1 MNFERAHKELLAGK
15 KIRRKEWEPFMHLR
29 LMDGEVK
36 TFKGENINYYGDARL
51 LISTGWR
58 VVDGDDKLFSFIEAL
73 EELKQKKAI
82 TCDNL
87 NDGFLFIDQG
97 NLAICRP
104 IEYDFMPSF
113 KCLCSLD
120 WEIIK

>member
-1 MNFERAHKELLAGK
+1 MNFEKAHKELLAGK

-29 LMDGEVK
+29 LIDGMVK
-36 TFKGENINYYGDARL
+36 TFKGENINFYGDARL

-58 VVDGDDKLFSFIEAL
+58 VVDGDGKMMSFIDAL

-82 TCDNL
+82 TREDL
-87 NDGFLFIDQG
+87 EDGFLFVDKG
-97 NLAICRP
+97 NLALCRP
-104 IEYDFMPSF
+104 IEYDFMPTF
-113 KCLCSLD
+113 NCLCSVD